1 MSVAATIKQQIGFWA
16 LAEVGARG
24 FMQDDVSLYFD
35 AKPLARIVR
44 VKVWLTPAD
53 TYTVQVFH
61 KRTKS
66 RIHIRRRHGRHARK
80 ITSSHKLLQR
90 TRKVTKLRKRDL
102 LTNR

>member
-61 KRTKS
+61 KRTHAVLFELENVYWDSLPEIIRNLGKS
-66 RIHIRRRHGRHARK
+66 LA
-80 ITSSHKLLQR
+80 
-90 TRKVTKLRKRDL
+90 
-102 LTNR
+102 